1 MELTRDGLAK
11 RLKETRAN
19 IIFIK
24 ADGTQRIMHCTLMK
38 KFLPEQIDVEE
49 YISDKSKSQE
59 ALAVWDLEKQDWRSF
74 RLDRI
79 EEIIWA

>member
-11 RLKETRAN
+11 RLRETRAN

-49 YISDKSKSQE
+49 YI
-59 ALAVWDLEKQDWRSF
+59 
-74 RLDRI
+74 
-79 EEIIWA
+79 